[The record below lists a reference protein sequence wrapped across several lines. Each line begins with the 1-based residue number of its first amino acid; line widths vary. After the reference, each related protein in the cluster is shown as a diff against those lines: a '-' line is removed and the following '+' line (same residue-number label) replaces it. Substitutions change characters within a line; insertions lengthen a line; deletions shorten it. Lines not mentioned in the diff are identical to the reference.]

1 MLHAS
6 VIFENGR
13 EDGPRG
19 LRDKSIVIVM
29 DGRQKTSAMHMMHA
43 SNRALAQLW
52 LGLND
57 EMSCRYLGLFAIR

>member
-6 VIFENGR
+6 VFFGKGR

-19 LRDKSIVIVM
+19 LRDKSKLIVNK

-43 SNRALAQLW
+43 SNRALAQMW

-57 EMSCRYLGLFAIR
+57 EMSCRRCC